1 MFKRQG
7 YDDGDG
13 DGLLG
18 LSDVEVDSLGKV
30 ISSSSGYSDPLDRD
44 GNGVRDY
51 LEKGSEIIILSNPF
65 SVSII
70 ETRNARYEINVQAS
84 GTLVYQWQYSEDNGK
99 NWIDTE
105 DDEVYS
111 GSNTS
116 TLILTNAP
124 LEFNDYQFK
133 VKVSTPSYVCDEDVF
148 SSVALTVLPDNDKD
162 GIADEDDLD
171 DDNDGIL
178 DIYEIE
184 GLDSDGDGVVNT
196 FDLDSD
202 GDGCNDV
209 NEGSCLDFDEDGLV
223 GSNPFNV
230 DGLGRYVEKYV
241 AHYDFSGNADDKS
254 GNNLH
259 GVVNGASLVKDR
271 FGIPNSAYYFDGV
284 NDLSLIHI

>member
-1 MFKRQG
+1 M
-7 YDDGDG
+7 
-13 DGLLG
+13 
-18 LSDVEVDSLGKV
+18 
-30 ISSSSGYSDPLDRD
+30 
-44 GNGVRDY
+44 
-51 LEKGSEIIILSNPF
+51 
-65 SVSII
+65 
-70 ETRNARYEINVQAS
+70 
-84 GTLVYQWQYSEDNGK
+84 YQWQYSEDNGK

-178 DIYEIE
+178 DIYEVE

-202 GDGCNDV
+202 GDGCYDV
-209 NEGSCLDFDEDGLV
+209 NEGSCSDSNEDGLV
-223 GSNPFNV
+223 GSNPV
-230 DGLGRYVEKYV
+230 SYTHLTLPT
-241 AHYDFSGNADDKS
+241 NA
-254 GNNLH
+254 
-259 GVVNGASLVKDR
+259 
-271 FGIPNSAYYFDGV
+271 
-284 NDLSLIHI
+284 